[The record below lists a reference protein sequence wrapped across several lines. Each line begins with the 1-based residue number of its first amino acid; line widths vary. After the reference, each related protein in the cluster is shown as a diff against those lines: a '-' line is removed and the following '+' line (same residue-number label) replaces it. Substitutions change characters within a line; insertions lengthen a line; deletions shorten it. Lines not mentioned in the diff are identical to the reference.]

1 MIVVDSSLVFHLFTQ
16 PAERVRQRLEED
28 DELIAPALLDL
39 EVASMARR
47 FVMEAVLTDEEGET
61 VLARL
66 GRMPVTRYDH
76 LALLARIWDLRDDM
90 TVYDAAYVA
99 LAEHFGVTL
108 VTIDQRLAD
117 AVGPRCPIEVVWPA
131 D

>member
-16 PAERVRQRLEED
+16 PAERVRRRLEAD
-28 DELIAPALLDL
+28 GELIAPALLDV
-39 EVASMARR
+39 EVASMAHR
-47 FVMEAVLTDEEGET
+47 FVMEAMLTDEEGET

-66 GRMPVTRYDH
+66 GRLPVTRYDH
-76 LALLARIWDLRDDM
+76 LALLARIWDLRDRM

-108 VTIDQRLAD
+108 VTIDQRLAT
-117 AVGPRCPIEVVWPA
+117 AQGPRCPVELIWPT
-131 D
+131 

>member
-1 MIVVDSSLVFHLFTQ
+1 MIVVDSSLVFHLFTH
-16 PAERVRQRLEED
+16 PAERVRRRLEAD

-47 FVMEAVLTDEEGET
+47 FVMEAMLTDDEGET

-66 GRMPVTRYDH
+66 GRLPVTRYDH
-76 LALLARIWDLRDDM
+76 LALLARIWDLRATM
-90 TVYDAAYVA
+90 TTYDASYVA

-108 VTIDQRLAD
+108 VTIDQRLARTE
-117 AVGPRCPIEVVWPA
+117 GPHCPIEVIWPS
-131 D
+131 